1 MTKQTLRSQNKCADC
16 GYTWYPRGKN
26 LSSACPRCKSSKVGY
41 AGPGLLACLAVLA
54 LFYVFGH
61 NSSNPTPQSTAPVAL
76 VEESTAA
83 SPATSS
89 AEAPVTASMAAPA
102 PEPTPSPPKGDAA
115 AVKPSPEPPVA
126 SLRTAESPVI
136 EPPRQDEA
144 KRVYTD
150 EEIARMEDEK
160 QYHGDDPIVRARL
173 GLPSRETK
181 MLSK

>member
-1 MTKQTLRSQNKCADC
+1 MVCVR
-16 GYTWYPRGKN
+16 WYPRGKN
-26 LSSACPRCKSSKVGY
+26 LSSVCPRCKSSKVGY

-61 NSSNPTPQSTAPVAL
+61 NSSNPAPQSTAAEVAPAAL
-76 VEESTAA
+76 VEEGT
-83 SPATSS
+83 ATSPTAS
-89 AEAPVTASMAAPA
+89 AAEAPVTASMAAPV
-102 PEPTPSPPKGDAA
+102 PEPSPSLPTGDAA
-115 AVKPSPEPPVA
+115 AVKPSAEPPDA
-126 SLRTAESPVI
+126 TPRTAEPPTM
-136 EPPRQDEA
+136 EPPKQDEA

-181 MLSK
+181 MRTK